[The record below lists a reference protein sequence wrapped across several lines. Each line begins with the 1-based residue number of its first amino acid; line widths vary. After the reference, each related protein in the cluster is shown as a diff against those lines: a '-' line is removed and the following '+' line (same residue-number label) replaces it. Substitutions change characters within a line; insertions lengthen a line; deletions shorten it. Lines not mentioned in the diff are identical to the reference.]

1 VTVATTQFA
10 EILRVLDRHGVNFVV
25 VGSTAGVLA
34 GAGYTTKDVDV
45 VVEYSEANL
54 ARLVDALVD
63 LDARYQDFVGRT
75 IRPDANR
82 LRANRLNILITR
94 LGQLDILRKIEPN
107 RDYGELLGR
116 SEVLDVEGMQVRTV
130 DLETLIEAKQIA
142 NRDKD
147 KLHLLFLRE
156 TLRLRRLKEGGS

>member
-1 VTVATTQFA
+1 VATVRIAELFA
-10 EILRVLDRHGVNFVV
+10 TLDRHRVEYVV
-25 VGSTAGVLA
+25 VGSVAAILH
-34 GAGYTTKDVDV
+34 GAGYTTEDLDLVVDFAD
-45 VVEYSEANL
+45 ENL
-54 ARLVDALVD
+54 DRLVAALAE
-63 LDARYQDFVGRT
+63 LDARFYDLAGRT
-75 IRPDANR
+75 IRPDAQR
-82 LRANRLNILITR
+82 LRANRLNLLVTR
-94 LGQLDILRKIEPN
+94 LGRLDILRVIEPQ

-156 TLRLRRLKEGGS
+156 TLRLKRLKEGGS